1 MKVHGR
7 DAHATRFCNGMI
19 ELVDTLPDINVQ
31 PAEYKRLLGYPR
43 DRVLSGR
50 ERELADQARAWY
62 ATNGRPW
69 VYARQAESLS
79 LENGSI
85 KIDGIPFTSSRVQRT
100 LRQAEGDG
108 AVLVAVSAG
117 PEVEAEAQRL
127 WREEKPDEYFFV
139 EIFGSAV
146 VEHLIM
152 TVGARLCAWADARGM
167 AVLPHYS
174 PGYPE
179 WDIAQQPQ
187 LLELI
192 RRTRTQQLPGDVA
205 VLESGMLRPK
215 KSLLAV
221 FGLTQHAERVRKLTD
236 LVPCQNCSLSNCQY
250 RRAPYGRAAAYP
262 QTDGVARVEDESTI
276 AESVEEVLEPL
287 DPAAKYSI
295 NVKAMRRWIGERL
308 TLDVRED
315 GSVDA
320 LFRYEGTT
328 CSNMGRAIR
337 FDYKVKLGPRTEGY
351 PIREQRCDPT
361 SGDDG
366 YTYMCRYMNN
376 AEHLMV
382 AIEREKPLL
391 GQKLNDVIGWQRP
404 LNGAG
409 CYCEPNSRKHKW
421 GLVLETIHYALVQ
434 RDRAAKPVVVVEPR
448 RHVLVPSPGKPGEG

>member
-1 MKVHGR
+1 
-7 DAHATRFCNGMI
+7 MI

-50 ERELADQARAWY
+50 ARELAEQARAWY
-62 ATNGRPW
+62 AKHGRPW
-69 VYARQAESLS
+69 VYARQAESVS
-79 LENGSI
+79 HDNGAVT
-85 KIDGIPFTSSRVQRT
+85 IDGIPFVSKRLQST
-100 LRQAEGDG
+100 LQQAQGDG
-108 AVLVAVSAG
+108 VVVVAVSAG
-117 PEVEAEAQRL
+117 AEVEAEAQRL

-139 EIFGSAV
+139 EIYGSAV
-146 VEHLIM
+146 VEHLVTTI
-152 TVGARLCAWADARGM
+152 GARLCAWADARGM

-179 WDIAQQPQ
+179 WDIAEQPR

-192 RRTRTQQLPGDVA
+192 RRTRNQPLPAQVD

-221 FGLTQHAERVRKLTD
+221 FGLTHAIERVRKLTD

-250 RRAPYGRAAAYP
+250 RRVPYERAMSFT
-262 QTDGVARVEDESTI
+262 QTEGVARVDDETTAGEP
-276 AESVEEVLEPL
+276 AEEILDPL
-287 DPAAKYSI
+287 DAAARYSI
-295 NVKAMRRWIGERL
+295 NVKALRRWADERL
-308 TLDVRED
+308 TLDVRDD
-315 GSVDA
+315 GTVDA

-337 FDYKVKLGPRTEGY
+337 FDYRVKLGPRGEGY
-351 PIREQRCDPT
+351 PIREQRCEPT
-361 SGDDG
+361 PGDDG

-391 GQKLNDVIGWQRP
+391 GQKLNDVITWQRP

-421 GLVLETIHYALVQ
+421 GLVLETIHYALAQ
-434 RDRAAKPVVVVEPR
+434 RERRSKPVVVVEPAA
-448 RHVLVPSPGKPGEG
+448 LVPSPSGRRLG